1 MMRGPRGPR
10 SAGNFKFIFSCP
22 TTNFKTMQNF
32 LFFLAFEI
40 DFTGLN
46 GLGLDED
53 VDETKKSPFDSNE
66 IDEEPEWHAEDNF
79 IETIIKNMLSVIL
92 ATPGG
97 MLIGLVLWV
106 IYIHF
111 TKAIISLFGGGPSHN
126 SMIQDGTLLNNQNLN
141 NQQEDTA
148 VNSNSNNIEMQD
160 LRVLGRV
167 FGTPSPQ
174 DLPMTDSISAP
185 ISDETQPPALETPPK
200 TETENKNG
208 TRVVKEP
215 SLEMLPAQVPTYE
228 SSEPNEILPFP
239 DPSLPVINAVVD
251 FRRRNSPSQ
260 ASKFGSFKS
269 TTSSVAVSFKSFKE
283 QNRLNKSTTSTAIFF
298 SLRNYGFFESSCC
311 IILKLSI
318 YMLKKKD
325 PI

>member
-1 MMRGPRGPR
+1 MMHGPRGPR

-22 TTNFKTMQNF
+22 TTNFKTRQKF
-32 LFFLAFEI
+32 LFLLAFEI

-46 GLGLDED
+46 DLSLNED
-53 VDETKKSPFDSNE
+53 VDETKTSPFDTNE

-111 TKAIISLFGGGPSHN
+111 TKAIISLFGGGTSHN
-126 SMIQDGTLLNNQNLN
+126 STIQDGNNHNLN

-174 DLPMTDSISAP
+174 DLPMTDSTSTP
-185 ISDETQPPALETPPK
+185 LSDEMQPPALETPPK
-200 TETENKNG
+200 TENENG

-215 SLEMLPAQVPTYE
+215 SLEMLSAQVPTSE

-298 SLRNYGFFESSCC
+298 SLRNYGYIFL
-311 IILKLSI
+311 ILHVV
-318 YMLKKKD
+318 
-325 PI
+325 

>member
-1 MMRGPRGPR
+1 MIRGRR
-10 SAGNFKFIFSCP
+10 SAGNFKIYFSYP
-22 TTNFKTMQNF
+22 TTDFKTRQKF
-32 LFFLAFEI
+32 LFLLAFEI

-46 GLGLDED
+46 DLDLDGD
-53 VDETKKSPFDSNE
+53 VDETKTSPFDSNE
-66 IDEEPEWHAEDNF
+66 IDEEPEWHALDNF

-111 TKAIISLFGGGPSHN
+111 TKAIISLFGGGTNLN
-126 SMIQDGTLLNNQNLN
+126 STIQDGTLMNNHNLN
-141 NQQEDTA
+141 NQQEDNE

-174 DLPMTDSISAP
+174 DLPMTDSTSTP
-185 ISDETQPPALETPPK
+185 LSDEMQPPALETPPK
-200 TETENKNG
+200 TENENG
-208 TRVVKEP
+208 TRVVKEL
-215 SLEMLPAQVPTYE
+215 SLDMLSAQDPISE

-239 DPSLPVINAVVD
+239 DPSLPVINPVVD
-251 FRRRNSPSQ
+251 FYRRNSPSQ

-283 QNRLNKSTTSTAIFF
+283 QNRLNKITTSTAIFF
-298 SLRNYGFFESSCC
+298 SPRNYNGSIFF
-311 IILKLSI
+311 ILHF
-318 YMLKKKD
+318 
-325 PI
+325 